1 MKPIT
6 KKLALFALI
15 IVMISTA
22 CSFPG
27 FAGPTASV
35 DSPNPPAEPQLIV
48 APAFVTSAPD
58 ATATPTPFQ
67 PVGPTTTPRP
77 VQVWQPTETT
87 DPIVEEEIPTL
98 PTPIRVDQELPQGT
112 VNFMVLGNDLRPG
125 GGFRTDVMML
135 VSVNTGK
142 GTVSVVSFPRDL
154 YVTIPGWMN
163 QRMNTA
169 FQWGGFQ
176 SLADTLEYNF
186 GVRPSFYVM
195 TNFEGF
201 VQIIDGLGGIE
212 VQAGSYLSDSCDLPQ
227 GQGGFCTINPGTV
240 MMDGGTALWYVRSR
254 HSSSDL
260 DRLRRA
266 QEVLYG
272 IFKRLLSADAIA
284 NLPEF
289 FNAYQSS
296 VQTNISLADIVPLMP
311 VAAKVG
317 QDSSRVRRYSIGAGY
332 VYNYITEGGAM
343 VLLPNYAAITDL
355 LAEAIF
361 DQ

>member
-1 MKPIT
+1 MA

-15 IVMISTA
+15 IIMISTA

-27 FAGPTASV
+27 FAGSTNSGQAA
-35 DSPNPPAEPQLIV
+35 DSPATPQAVGQAFITPA
-48 APAFVTSAPD
+48 SN
-58 ATATPTPFQ
+58 ATATATPFQ

-77 VQVWQPTETT
+77 AEAQPPTATPE
-87 DPIVEEEIPTL
+87 PELIEEEVVPTL
-98 PTPIRVDQELPQGT
+98 PTPIRVEHELPQGT

-169 FQWGGFQ
+169 FQYGGFQ
-176 SLADTLEYNF
+176 SLADTMEYNF

-195 TNFEGF
+195 TNFQGF
-201 VQIIDGLGGIE
+201 VQIVDGLGGIE
-212 VQAGSYLSDSCDLPQ
+212 VQAGAFLSDSCDLPQ
-227 GQGGFCTINPGTV
+227 GRAGRCTVYPGSV

-254 HSSSDL
+254 HTSSDL

-272 IFKRLLSADAIA
+272 LFKRLMSADAVA

-296 VQTNISLADIVPLMP
+296 VQTNISLSDIVPLMP
-311 VAAKVG
+311 VATRIG
-317 QDSSRVRRYSIGAGY
+317 QDSSLVRRYSIGTGY

-343 VLLPNYAAITDL
+343 VLLPNYAAITQL
-355 LAEAIF
+355 LAEAVF
-361 DQ
+361 DR